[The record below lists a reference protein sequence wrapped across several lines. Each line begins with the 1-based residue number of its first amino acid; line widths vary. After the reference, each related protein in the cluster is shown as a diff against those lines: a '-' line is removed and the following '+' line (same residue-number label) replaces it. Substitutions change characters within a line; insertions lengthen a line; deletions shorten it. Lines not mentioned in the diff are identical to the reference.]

1 MPGFLTDYSNNKV
14 SDLFLGSSAFT
25 APATLYFGLSL
36 ILANK
41 GGSYQEPSGRGYSR
55 VAVGN
60 NLTNFAAATG
70 GTKSNSKTI
79 TFPAPTGAWGTIVSL
94 FIADAAEGGN
104 VLAMADLT
112 TPKTIT
118 GGGPPATLAAG
129 ALYLSHI

>member
-1 MPGFLTDYSNNKV
+1 MLIDSSNNKIL
-14 SDLFLGSSAFT
+14 DLFFGSVEFT
-25 APATLYFGLSL
+25 SPVTLYLGLSL

-41 GGSYQEPSGRGYSR
+41 GGSYQEPAGGGYAR
-55 VAVGN
+55 AAVSN

-70 GTKSNSKTI
+70 GMKSNSTTI
-79 TFPAPTGAWGTIVSL
+79 TFPTPTGAWGTIVSL

-112 TPKTIT
+112 MPKTIT

-129 ALYLSHI
+129 ALYLSHT